1 MKKLEIIVEEESMQA
16 ALESLMPKIL
26 EGRAQWKSIKM
37 RNKMDLIKKLPDRL
51 RAYKRRINDGENL
64 KIVVLLDQDKDDCVT
79 LKNKLEQIAQ
89 EAGLSTKSY
98 HPGQDD
104 FQVVNRIVVEE
115 LEAWFM
121 GDVEAL
127 KKAFSSLNRAKFP
140 SHFNNPDQGGTWER
154 LYRFLKK
161 QGIYRSSYPKVKAAR
176 KIAPHIDPHRNRSRS
191 FHAFC
196 RGVEACL

>member
-1 MKKLEIIVEEESMQA
+1 MKKLEVLVEEESMQA

-51 RAYKRRINDGENL
+51 RAYKKRINDGENL

-89 EAGLSTKSY
+89 EAGLSTKPY

-104 FQVVNRIVVEE
+104 
-115 LEAWFM
+115 
-121 GDVEAL
+121 
-127 KKAFSSLNRAKFP
+127 
-140 SHFNNPDQGGTWER
+140 
-154 LYRFLKK
+154 
-161 QGIYRSSYPKVKAAR
+161 
-176 KIAPHIDPHRNRSRS
+176 
-191 FHAFC
+191 
-196 RGVEACL
+196 